1 MLPHMANL
9 HAKGKNE
16 TIKRYLYKSFEFVSM
31 IALPLGFGIAGIA
44 TTLAPIYFGQDF
56 SISGKLLIIEAPVIL
71 LIGWSN
77 VIGQQYMMPTE
88 QISKYTK
95 SVIIG
100 AIVNVILNV
109 PLIMYLGAV
118 GAPIA
123 TVAAELSVTLYQL
136 FVVRKQIQINLLFSD
151 FWKYLFS
158 STVMFIVV
166 YGLNVSMPMSIIN
179 LIVQIVEGMIIYLGM
194 LLVLQPKLVV
204 EGKSLLLGKLH
215 K

>member
-1 MLPHMANL
+1 
-9 HAKGKNE
+9 
-16 TIKRYLYKSFEFVSM
+16 
-31 IALPLGFGIAGIA
+31 
-44 TTLAPIYFGQDF
+44 
-56 SISGKLLIIEAPVIL
+56 
-71 LIGWSN
+71 
-77 VIGQQYMMPTE
+77 
-88 QISKYTK
+88 
-95 SVIIG
+95 
-100 AIVNVILNV
+100 
-109 PLIMYLGAV
+109 MYLGAV